1 MVNGSRSGSGT
12 CPQADDGSAQR
23 VRKNL
28 CIVPAIPKVSPCR
41 SAYMFGMASYT
52 LLLSRGMHFVDE
64 AGGQA
69 ILAALSEGDAFVTV
83 DVDLIGDGFIR
94 RGVRLSTSHIVAI
107 IPNDEEAVSAEPVPF
122 GPNVTALSRQRRAR

>member
-1 MVNGSRSGSGT
+1 
-12 CPQADDGSAQR
+12 
-23 VRKNL
+23 
-28 CIVPAIPKVSPCR
+28 
-41 SAYMFGMASYT
+41 MFGMASYT